1 MNIHEYQAKELL
13 QKFDVATTRGR
24 VAATLDEAEQIAREL
39 GDIDIVVKAQIHAGG
54 RGKGSFKDG
63 FKGGVHVRKTPDEV
77 RDVAAKMLGQILVTH
92 QTGPAGRLVNKLLVA
107 ESADIAREIYFAVL
121 LDRATAAPLIVAST
135 EGGVEIEAVAA
146 KSPEKI
152 IREPIDPLAGLQPYQ
167 ARKLASQLGFESSQL
182 KNASKLF
189 EGLYRTFI
197 AYDCSMIEVNPLVV
211 TNKGEVLALDAKF
224 NFDDNALYRHPEIA
238 AMRDVAEEDPR
249 EVEAS
254 KHGLNYIGLDGDIAC
269 LVNGA
274 GLAMATMDIIKFY
287 GGEPANFL
295 DVGGGATEEQVTEAL
310 KILIADKHVKAILV
324 NIFGGIMK
332 VDIIAQGI
340 INAAKSVKLSVPLVV
355 RLEGTNV
362 ERGKQ
367 MLKESGLALIAADD
381 LADAA
386 QKVVTARNRNSK
398 SQIPNP
404 KFQLNS
410 QIPIPKWT
418 LARNDAI
425 WKTAHFGS
433 RTPFYQTTT
442 RTLANTEDARQ
453 LVRASRSVAAN
464 WIEADEALS
473 KKDFLMRQKFA
484 QKKQKR
490 AAVSCAYSTR
500 FQRRMRPVLATVW
513 QRKLASSRLSSLRS
527 SRNLAT
533 YDFSLCAFFAL
544 RFCLDLA

>member
-54 RGKGSFKDG
+54 RGKGTFGNG

-77 RDVAAKMLGQILVTH
+77 RDVAAKMLGQVLVTH
-92 QTGPAGRLVNKLLVA
+92 QTGQSGRAVNKILVA
-107 ESADIAREIYFAVL
+107 ESADIAREIYFAIL

-135 EGGVEIEAVAA
+135 EGGVEIESVAA

-152 IREPIDPLAGLQPYQ
+152 IREPVNPLAGLQPYQ
-167 ARKLASQLGFESSQL
+167 GRKLAKQLGFESSQL
-182 KNASKLF
+182 KNATKLF

-197 AYDCSMIEVNPLVV
+197 AYDCSMVEVNPLVV
-211 TNKGEVLALDAKF
+211 TTKGQVLALDAKF

-238 AMRDVAEEDPR
+238 AMRDRAEEDPR

-254 KHGLNYIGLDGDIAC
+254 KHGLNYIGLDGNIAC

-295 DVGGGATEEQVTEAL
+295 DVGGGATEEQVTEAF
-310 KILIADKHVKAILV
+310 KILIADKKVKAILV

-332 VDIIAQGI
+332 CDVIAQGI
-340 INAAKSVKLSVPLVV
+340 IDAAKTVKLSVPLVV

-362 ERGKQ
+362 ERGKE
-367 MLKESGLALIAADD
+367 MLKESSLALIAAED

-386 QKVVTARNRNSK
+386 QKAVAAANSK
-398 SQIPNP
+398 
-404 KFQLNS
+404 L
-410 QIPIPKWT
+410 
-418 LARNDAI
+418 
-425 WKTAHFGS
+425 
-433 RTPFYQTTT
+433 
-442 RTLANTEDARQ
+442 
-453 LVRASRSVAAN
+453 
-464 WIEADEALS
+464 
-473 KKDFLMRQKFA
+473 
-484 QKKQKR
+484 
-490 AAVSCAYSTR
+490 
-500 FQRRMRPVLATVW
+500 
-513 QRKLASSRLSSLRS
+513 
-527 SRNLAT
+527 
-533 YDFSLCAFFAL
+533 
-544 RFCLDLA
+544 

>member
-24 VAATLDEAEQIAREL
+24 VATTVEEGEQIAREL

-54 RGKGSFKDG
+54 RGKGNFKNG

-77 RDVAAKMLGQILVTH
+77 RDVAANMLGQILVTH
-92 QTGPAGRLVNKLLVA
+92 QTGPSGRLVNKVLVA

-152 IREPIDPLAGLQPYQ
+152 IREPVNPLAGLQPCQ
-167 ARKLASQLGFESSQL
+167 ARKLAKQLGFESSQL

-197 AYDCSMIEVNPLVV
+197 AYDCSMVEVNPLVV

-238 AMRDVAEEDPR
+238 AMRDRAEEDPR

-254 KHGLNYIGLDGDIAC
+254 KHGLNYIGLDGNIAC

-295 DVGGGATEEQVTEAL
+295 DVGGGATEEQVTEAF
-310 KILIADKHVKAILV
+310 KILIADKKVKAILV

-332 VDIIAQGI
+332 CDVIAEGI
-340 INAAKSVKLSVPLVV
+340 INAARTVKLSVPLVV

-367 MLKESGLALIAADD
+367 LLKESGIELIAADD

-386 QKVVTARNRNSK
+386 QKVVKVARTK
-398 SQIPNP
+398 
-404 KFQLNS
+404 
-410 QIPIPKWT
+410 
-418 LARNDAI
+418 
-425 WKTAHFGS
+425 
-433 RTPFYQTTT
+433 
-442 RTLANTEDARQ
+442 
-453 LVRASRSVAAN
+453 
-464 WIEADEALS
+464 
-473 KKDFLMRQKFA
+473 
-484 QKKQKR
+484 
-490 AAVSCAYSTR
+490 
-500 FQRRMRPVLATVW
+500 
-513 QRKLASSRLSSLRS
+513 
-527 SRNLAT
+527 
-533 YDFSLCAFFAL
+533 
-544 RFCLDLA
+544 

>member
-54 RGKGSFKDG
+54 RGKGSFKNG
-63 FKGGVHVRKTPDEV
+63 FKGGVHVRKTPDEI

-92 QTGPAGRLVNKLLVA
+92 QTGPAGRLVNKVLVA

-135 EGGVEIEAVAA
+135 EGGVKIEAVAA

-152 IREPIDPLAGLQPYQ
+152 IREPIDPLAGLQPCQ
-167 ARKLASQLGFESSQL
+167 ARKLAKQLGFESSQL

-197 AYDCSMIEVNPLVV
+197 AYDCSMVEVNPLVV

-238 AMRDVAEEDPR
+238 AMRDIAEEDPR

-254 KHGLNYIGLDGDIAC
+254 KHGLNYIGLDGNIAC

-295 DVGGGATEEQVTEAL
+295 DVGGGATEEQVTEAF
-310 KILIADKHVKAILV
+310 KILIADKKVKAILV

-332 VDIIAQGI
+332 CDVIAQGI
-340 INAAKSVKLSVPLVV
+340 IDAAKSVKLSVPLVV

-386 QKVVTARNRNSK
+386 QKVVTAAK
-398 SQIPNP
+398 G
-404 KFQLNS
+404 K
-410 QIPIPKWT
+410 
-418 LARNDAI
+418 
-425 WKTAHFGS
+425 
-433 RTPFYQTTT
+433 
-442 RTLANTEDARQ
+442 
-453 LVRASRSVAAN
+453 
-464 WIEADEALS
+464 
-473 KKDFLMRQKFA
+473 
-484 QKKQKR
+484 
-490 AAVSCAYSTR
+490 
-500 FQRRMRPVLATVW
+500 
-513 QRKLASSRLSSLRS
+513 
-527 SRNLAT
+527 
-533 YDFSLCAFFAL
+533 
-544 RFCLDLA
+544 